1 MVSLLRERNNIDKH
15 FNENLQVA
23 PDDVV
28 KAIGLL
34 DPEAKILS
42 EELSNSVGKQIIQM
56 LASTELTTSE
66 LAKKLNTSIQ
76 SVAYHIKK
84 LLDAGIV
91 SVASR
96 EISSRGKITK
106 RYSLKRAAFLLVVE
120 PQTENRKQY
129 LDKLKKIALRKFFER
144 LLLSAMGF
152 VSFSLFS
159 YWLFQLLTKGNP
171 ALQVLDHTMWTRP
184 VLPDVN
190 PINIQILLFS
200 FTIGTLASLA
210 IWYLCTKKL
219 IHVTPAFKAES
230 FDYIQL

>member
-1 MVSLLRERNNIDKH
+1 M
-15 FNENLQVA
+15 QVA

-34 DPEAKILS
+34 EPEAKILS

-76 SVAYHIKK
+76 SVAYHIKR

-159 YWLFQLLTKGNP
+159 YWLFQFLTKRNY
-171 ALQVLDHTMWTRP
+171 ALQFSDPTIVISPL
-184 VLPDVN
+184 LPDTTQMD
-190 PINIQILLFS
+190 IQVLLFS
-200 FTIGTLASLA
+200 LAIGTLTSIT
-210 IWYLCTKKL
+210 IWHMCAKKL
-219 IHVTPAFKAES
+219 IRVATYMHDRST
-230 FDYIQL
+230 